1 MKNSKRVLGVV
12 LALIMIFNILAV
24 GSFAAYTGGAAAK
37 LIIST
42 DKDTYAPGD
51 EVTISFGVHSNETA
65 GNFSSSGGWAY
76 GYNTDVLE
84 FCSTSDYNLS
94 TGAALHNFVIDATQT
109 GFVGPMSQIVPDAQV
124 VGESITPGYDWD
136 AIGFVSIAGS
146 EGFVDTISN
155 EYTFFSFKMK
165 IKADAADGTYTI
177 GYNPACYETWYAYNS
192 TDVYGEGSYGD
203 NGTGTDYDFGTC
215 TFTVSSAPAVTVE
228 AKDPMAHMNNWEDT
242 EATTYTA
249 GLVGQI
255 NGLALTFNET
265 TGECDQIKEIKVT
278 VEGSDKVGY
287 AYKVYKVN
295 DTTYQFRAILLDT
308 PKTGTAALK
317 YTFHVKLAD
326 GSTVTCSDETTAKEI
341 FDAAYGRYQ
350 DSKKSA

>member
-1 MKNSKRVLGVV
+1 MKTSKRILGIV
-12 LALIMIFNILAV
+12 LALAIVFNVFAV
-24 GSFAAYTGGAAAK
+24 STFAAGTESAID
-37 LIIST
+37 LFIRT
-42 DKDTYAPGD
+42 DESTYAPGD
-51 EVTISFGVHSNETA
+51 VITLTISEQVIDKVGEMRIGGQYPIA
-65 GNFSSSGGWAY
+65 YDSSAI
-76 GYNTDVLE
+76 E
-84 FCSTSDYNLS
+84 PISTVTTELNS
-94 TGAALHNFVIDATQT
+94 HNFVAIQGGYDPNMSGLFDTSAEVIDDKYNWDSIFFLSVADDMSTSFDATNKVDLFTVQLK
-109 GFVGPMSQIVPDAQV
+109 VKDNAPD
-124 VGESITPGYDWD
+124 G
-136 AIGFVSIAGS
+136 
-146 EGFVDTISN
+146 
-155 EYTFFSFKMK
+155 EYTLGFNQGSYE
-165 IKADAADGTYTI
+165 AYSALSNDAKNG
-177 GYNPACYETWYAYNS
+177 G
-192 TDVYGEGSYGD
+192 VYGYYDD
-203 NGTGTDYDFGTC
+203 NGYGTTTNYGLGTC

-255 NGLALTFNET
+255 NGLALTFDET

-350 DSKKSA
+350 DSKKNA